1 MSRNRF
7 LLELALQTALL
18 VAGLLTIFPF
28 LWMLMASFKP
38 SHEIFQPGLHLLPQ
52 RFTSENYLL
61 AFSRAPLE
69 RYLLNGVVMC
79 SGILLGQ
86 LLVIVPAG
94 YAFARLTFPGRDAL
108 FAVTLTALVVPGY
121 VTSIPN
127 FLLLADIR
135 LLDTYWALILP
146 FLGSAFGVFLMRQF
160 FRQLPGEVL
169 DAARLD
175 GANSAQ
181 LIWHVVLPLTRPA
194 IAAFSIFSLVAH
206 WNDLFWPLVVIR
218 SAELYTPPAGIAYFA
233 DAEGAGNWGVVMA
246 AAVIIVSPLL
256 ILFLTASRQFIRG
269 VSYSA
274 PKG

>member
-7 LLELALQTALL
+7 VIECALQSALL
-18 VAGLLTIFPF
+18 VAGLLTVFPF

-38 SHEIFQPGLHLLPQ
+38 SQEIFQPGLHLLPQ
-52 RFTSENYLL
+52 RFTFENYLV

-69 RYLLNGVVMC
+69 RYLLNGVLVC
-79 SGILLGQ
+79 TGILVGQ
-86 LLVIVPAG
+86 ILVIVPAG
-94 YAFARLTFPGRDAL
+94 YAFARLTFPGRDTL
-108 FAVTLTALVVPGY
+108 FAITLAALVVPGY

-127 FLLLADIR
+127 FLLLAEVE
-135 LLDTYWALILP
+135 LLDTYWALVLP

-160 FRQLPGEVL
+160 FHQLPGEIL

-194 IAAFSIFSLVAH
+194 LAAFGIFSLVAH

-246 AAVIIVSPLL
+246 AAVTIVAPLL
-256 ILFLTASRQFIRG
+256 TLFVIASKQFIQG

-274 PKG
+274 LKG